1 MNDPTD
7 GSRETRARDA
17 NVGANVERRSIAV

>member
-1 MNDPTD
+1 MRDPTD

-17 NVGANVERRSIAV
+17 TVGSVERRAVAV